1 MLAAEGLV
9 ESSAARSPS
18 TRVGRVLQEPRRV
31 AGVGRPMSRGCEPD
45 CRLGC
50 KLGERLIEREVSGE
64 IRILWSTKGT
74 ASGLKK
80 RTDVQPA
87 LQLL

>member
-1 MLAAEGLV
+1 
-9 ESSAARSPS
+9 
-18 TRVGRVLQEPRRV
+18 
-31 AGVGRPMSRGCEPD
+31 MSRGCEPD

-50 KLGERLIEREVSGE
+50 KLGERLIDREVSGE